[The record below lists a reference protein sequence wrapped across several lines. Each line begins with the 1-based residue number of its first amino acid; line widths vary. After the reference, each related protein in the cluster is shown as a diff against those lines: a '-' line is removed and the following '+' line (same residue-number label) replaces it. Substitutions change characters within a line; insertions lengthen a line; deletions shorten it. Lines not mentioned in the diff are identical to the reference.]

1 MIKRIKFHR
10 FIGVFYEKR
19 YNIQDTVCPFCK
31 LEENSGVDSRINSE
45 GTSIG
50 RRRKGSAGNRRFT
63 SNEKATNDII
73 VKKRN
78 GNREEFNLE
87 KLHQGVKNAFG
98 GQELS
103 EKKLKALVEAIHND
117 IKEQGNKVQSELIGE
132 TVLKHLKDI
141 NEVAYVRFASVY
153 KEFSDAS
160 DFEKEAAEFN

>member
-1 MIKRIKFHR
+1 M
-10 FIGVFYEKR
+10 
-19 YNIQDTVCPFCK
+19 VCPFCQ
-31 LEENSGVDSRINSE
+31 LQETSVVDSRKNSE
-45 GTSIG
+45 GTSI
-50 RRRKGSAGNRRFT
+50 RRRRNCSACNLRFT
-63 SNEKATNDII
+63 TYEKASIGII

-87 KLHQGVKNAFG
+87 KLYQGVQNAFG

-117 IKEQGNKVQSELIGE
+117 IKEQGNKVQSEFIGE

-160 DFEKEAAEFN
+160 DFEKEVAEFN